1 MGPGRWQGDEGR
13 RLQGAA
19 GPHLLALLDAQLTP
33 NLDALHCVG
42 EEVVGGVLHVVL
54 VEGACEV
61 PAHED
66 HRSGQQLQVGH
77 SRLSIRP
84 GPCPQDTGPL
94 GGLVLVPSPQSLASK
109 GVQAGKLR
117 KRVAVTA
124 GWDSSLCLHP
134 PGTP

>member
-1 MGPGRWQGDEGR
+1 MYIKYSVSLGAPRVHTYHQRKDTGRGAWGTAGGR
-13 RLQGAA
+13 GAVASGAA

-33 NLDALHCVG
+33 NLDAFHGVG

-61 PAHED
+61 PAQED

-77 SRLSIRP
+77 RGLGLRP

-94 GGLVLVPSPQSLASK
+94 GGLGFSE
-109 GVQAGKLR
+109 
-117 KRVAVTA
+117 
-124 GWDSSLCLHP
+124 SS
-134 PGTP
+134 